1 MTENCDPISLLESR
15 VDALEKKVFGNE
27 SVDNFDTS
35 NSVVDLLL
43 KNQTLISTAVSSREK
58 INTFVK
64 RIDFLEQIL
73 DPTYEDSLVDRNAK
87 VEVVLMMVNEFQ
99 ETIERLKMLQ
109 DMIDVLE
116 SEKIRSV
123 PQVRSRLDRLQTL
136 VVDLAE
142 KTQETNE
149 KIKELAVCYA
159 QIMNSFTKA
168 FCQIDSALKQMEI
181 EANPRKVYD

>member
-1 MTENCDPISLLESR
+1 MGDTCDPISLLEAR
-15 VDALEKKVFGNE
+15 VDALERKLFGHE
-27 SVDNFDTS
+27 SLDNFDTS
-35 NSVVDLLL
+35 DSVVDLLL
-43 KNQTLISTAVSSREK
+43 KSQTLISTAVSSREK
-58 INTFVK
+58 INAFVK

-73 DPTYEDSLVDRNAK
+73 DPTYEDSLVDRNAR
-87 VEVVLMMVNEFQ
+87 VEVVLMMENEFR
-99 ETIERLKMLQ
+99 ETAERLKMLQ

-123 PQVRSRLDRLQTL
+123 PQNRLDKLQTS
-136 VVDLAE
+136 VADLAE
-142 KTQETNE
+142 KTQETNN

-168 FCQIDSALKQMEI
+168 FCQMDNALKQLEI